1 MIIGVP
7 KEVKNHEYR
16 VGLTPPS
23 VRELVHKGHEV
34 VVQTT
39 AGDGIGCADRDYESH
54 GAKIVSSAEQVYDT
68 ADMIIKVKEP
78 QPQECKMLRPGQV
91 LFTYLHLAAD
101 KEQTQALLDSGCI
114 AIAYETVTSPT
125 GSLPLLT
132 PMSEVAGRMSIQ
144 AGAHCLQKGQGG
156 KGVLL
161 GGVPGIPPGKVVI
174 IGGGVVGMNAAR
186 IAVGMGAEVTII
198 DKSLARLAELDNL
211 FTGRLKT
218 LYANLENI
226 EESVIYADL
235 VVGAV
240 LVPGAAAPKLVSE
253 NQVKAMHAGAVLVD
267 VAIDQGGC
275 FETSR
280 PTSHEHPSYIEHG
293 IVHYCV
299 TNMPGA
305 AARTSTYALNNATL
319 PYAMALANKGY
330 KQALTDDPYLLQG
343 LNIYKGHVTYE
354 AVARDLDYEYM
365 PAKQALETKSAA

>member
-23 VRELVHKGHEV
+23 VREIVHNGHEV

-39 AGDGIGCADRDYESH
+39 AGDGIGCADRDYEYH
-54 GAKIVSSAEQVYDT
+54 GAKIVSSAEQLFDT
-68 ADMIIKVKEP
+68 ADMIVKVKEP
-78 QPQECKMLRPGQV
+78 QPQECKMLRPGQI

-101 KEQTQALLDSGCI
+101 KEQTQGLLDSGCI

-125 GSLPLLT
+125 GALPLLT

-144 AGAHCLQKGQGG
+144 AGAHCLQKGEGG

-161 GGVPGIPPGKVVI
+161 GGVPGVPPGKVVI

-186 IAVGMGAEVTII
+186 MAVGLGAEVTLL
-198 DKSLARLAELDNL
+198 DKSLPRLAVLDNL
-211 FTGRLKT
+211 FDGRLKT

-226 EESVIYADL
+226 EDSVIYADL
-235 VVGAV
+235 VIGAV
-240 LVPGAAAPKLVSE
+240 LVPGAAAPKLVTE
-253 NQVKAMHAGAVLVD
+253 AQVKAMHDGAVLVD

-280 PTSHEHPSYIEHG
+280 PTTHDHPSYIEHG
-293 IVHYCV
+293 VVHYCV

-319 PYAMALANKGY
+319 PYAIALANKGY
-330 KQALTDDPYLLQG
+330 KQALLDDPYLLEG
-343 LNIYKGHVTYE
+343 LNICKGHITYE
-354 AVARDLDYEYM
+354 AVARDLDCEYM
-365 PAKQALETKSAA
+365 PAKKALETKSAA